1 MKVSILIIGSE
12 FTKGLKQDK
21 NGPYIAKKCFEKGLN
36 VSSIIITSDEQYE
49 IETYLKIALDK
60 SNIVFISGGLG
71 PTEDDKTRVA
81 VSEALGV
88 PLVYNEEWLKK
99 LKEKY
104 IETGKEFTQERK
116 RMAQIPFRAKPIE
129 NPIGNALG
137 FIKVLDDVQK
147 AVIALPGVP
156 SEMKAMLEL
165 AFEYLQL
172 HQQKGFVH
180 LFRTYGKDELEIDEM
195 LKDIDKKILNAS
207 PYGVDIYIWDS
218 NELFLENKIKVIR
231 ERLGSLIYTEDET
244 PMEEVVGKLL
254 KEKGLTLSTAESS
267 TGGLIASRIVNV
279 SGSSSYFNG
288 SVVAY
293 SNEVKENLLKV
304 SKQDLEKYGAVSQP
318 VAEQMAKGVKKLL
331 KTDISLSDTGIAGP
345 TGSTSEKPLGLHYI
359 GMSTINNT
367 TVEKVIFKGHRN
379 DIRLRVSQHA
389 LNMLRLYLIK

>member
-1 MKVSILIIGSE
+1 MKVSILITGSE

-60 SNIVFISGGLG
+60 SDIVFISGGLG

-99 LKEKY
+99 LKERYK
-104 IETGKEFTQERK
+104 ETGKEFSQERK
-116 RMAQIPFRAKPIE
+116 KMAQIPFRAKPIE

-137 FIKVLDDVQK
+137 FIKVLNDVQK

-156 SEMKAMLEL
+156 SEMKLMLYK

-180 LFRTYGKDELEIDEM
+180 IFRTYGKDEVEIDEI

-207 PYGVDIYIWDS
+207 PYGIDIYIWED
-218 NELFLENKIKVIR
+218 NELFLENKVRVIK
-231 ERLGSLIYTEDET
+231 ERLGNLIYSEDET
-244 PMEEVVGKLL
+244 PIEEVVGKLL

-279 SGSSSYFNG
+279 PGSSAYFMG

-304 SKQDLEKYGAVSQP
+304 SKQDLEKYGAVSKP
-318 VAEQMAKGVKKLL
+318 VAEQMAKGVKNLL
-331 KTDISLSDTGIAGP
+331 KTNISLSDTGIAGP
-345 TGSTSEKPLGLHYI
+345 TGETPEKPLGLHYI
-359 GMSTINNT
+359 ALAVPDKTQ
-367 TVEKVIFKGHRN
+367 VEKVIFKGNRN
-379 DIRLRVSQHA
+379 DVRLRVSQHA
-389 LNMLRLYLIK
+389 LNMLRLYLTI